1 MHVHSRLIWL
11 IIYFYF
17 LVVGACKKGT
27 VSTSLDINQETFTE
41 KDISALIEMH
51 PPTCMPNG
59 NVGTKT
65 SHFLQEIKAC
75 RLPPSLISKLG
86 LQFPRNRARRI
97 YGNVPFEYK
106 NRKRNVNNIS
116 YSSNIHSRGVW
127 FKKSQSDTQEKSD
140 VSCLISF
147 YFVIF

>member
-1 MHVHSRLIWL
+1 M
-11 IIYFYF
+11 
-17 LVVGACKKGT
+17 
-27 VSTSLDINQETFTE
+27 DINQETFTE
-41 KDISALIEMH
+41 ENVNALIEMH

-97 YGNVPFEYK
+97 YGNVPFDYK
-106 NRKRNVNNIS
+106 NRKRNASKIS
-116 YSSNIHSRGVW
+116 HFSNIHSRGTW
-127 FKKSQSDTQEKSD
+127 FKKFLSDMQEKSD
-140 VSCLISF
+140 VSFQSFCFIIFYLLILK
-147 YFVIF
+147 VISVLYLITLIACI

>member
-1 MHVHSRLIWL
+1 MA
-11 IIYFYF
+11 
-17 LVVGACKKGT
+17 GACKRGT
-27 VSTSLDINQETFTE
+27 VSSSLDINQEIFTE
-41 KDISALIEMH
+41 KNVNALIEMH
-51 PPTCMPNG
+51 PPSCMPNG

-97 YGNVPFEYK
+97 YGNVPFDYK
-106 NRKRNVNNIS
+106 NRKKNVNKFFH
-116 YSSNIHSRGVW
+116 SSNIHSRGIW
-127 FKKSQSDTQEKSD
+127 FKKTLSDTQEKSD

-147 YFVIF
+147 HFVIF